1 MSRSTYAGPK
11 LPKTLLDQVGGGEKK
26 RRGDVPRKDK
36 RKAEREA
43 KKGGKT
49 VKRIDLARQRV
60 LRQQDDSDESDEEE
74 VQPVRV
80 VVKKEA
86 AKKDTRPLKSILKSV
101 KPVEHEPTPETE
113 IEVEEIDVDEDEDE
127 DEDDLSAAESD
138 DSFTVSR
145 QSAKAG
151 LADEDDEIAA
161 LERKLGIKGSKKSS
175 VIDDS
180 ELDWMV
186 TGDDGESDDDA
197 PSLKRKRPEDDKWL
211 RDKRRKVVLT
221 ETASL
226 KPDEDSEPEAEDLE
240 TPFSEDDELSESDF
254 AGFESEEVAEGDDDE
269 PTPPKRERENP
280 YIAPVATST
289 PSAAKYIPP
298 SLRKAASSDDE
309 ALKMLRRQM
318 QGQLN
323 RLSDANLLTILQ
335 GIEQMYDKHARQHV
349 TSTMVDLLVS
359 LVSDPSV
366 LNDTFIILHAGFAA
380 AVYKTVGTDFGAL
393 LLEKLVE
400 SFDQHV
406 QIGDEATT
414 KQQLNLLSFL
424 SNLYTFQLV
433 GSAMIFDYIRLLLAS
448 LSENS
453 TELLLRILRTSGPQ
467 LRQEDPSAL
476 KEIVLLLQRHTAE
489 KGEANL
495 SVRTKFM
502 IDTIRALK
510 DNKTL
515 KTGVKASALASEHTT
530 KMKKILGTLNNTRTA
545 LRATEPLRITLDDLR
560 QGERKG
566 KWWLVGASYQDK
578 LDGSGPATVAGA
590 RRRLDDG
597 DAGYDSETPGHTNLT
612 KAAKAQGMNTDIRRQ
627 IFVNIVGADDY
638 QDAFLRLQG
647 LKLRGKQMQQ
657 EVPRVLL
664 HCVAVEEGFNPFYGL
679 LAKKLGE
686 DNKAVRKA
694 LGFGVW
700 ETLKSLR
707 GADGE
712 AGSDDEESG
721 AGGMG
726 LMKVVGLAKFYGF
739 LIADGTLAI
748 GVLKTADFGV
758 LRPGTKG
765 FVFAEVVLTSVFLE
779 LRKKSK
785 GKAGGYEEAVG
796 SVFEAAGKAPQMIE
810 GMQYFLRTVV
820 AKAALGSGKKEVRAV
835 REGCKVALEALGRA
849 AEEARDE
856 GGSDSE
862 DD

>member
-26 RRGDVPRKDK
+26 RRGDVTRKDR

-60 LRQQDDSDESDEEE
+60 VRQQDDSDESDEEE
-74 VQPVRV
+74 VQPVRA
-80 VVKKEA
+80 VVKKEP

-101 KPVEHEPTPETE
+101 KPVEQEPTPETE
-113 IEVEEIDVDEDEDE
+113 IEEEEESDVDE
-127 DEDDLSAAESD
+127 DEDDLSSAESD

-161 LERKLGIKGSKKSS
+161 LERKLGIKGNNKSS
-175 VIDDS
+175 GVDDS

-226 KPDEDSEPEAEDLE
+226 KPDVDSQPEADDLE
-240 TPFSEDDELSESDF
+240 TPFSEDDELSEGDF
-254 AGFESEEVAEGDDDE
+254 AGFESEEDAEGDDDD
-269 PTPPKRERENP
+269 PPPPKRERENP
-280 YIAPVATST
+280 YVAPIATST

-309 ALKMLRRQM
+309 ALKVLRRQM

-400 SFDQHV
+400 SFDQHMQV
-406 QIGDEATT
+406 LDEATT

-424 SNLYTFQLV
+424 SNLYTFQVV
-433 GSAMIFDYIRLLLAS
+433 GSAMVFDYIRMLLNN

-453 TELLLRILRTSGPQ
+453 TELLLRVLRTAGPQ

-502 IDTIRALK
+502 IDTIRALR

-530 KMKKILGTLNNTRTA
+530 KMKKILGTLNNTRSA
-545 LRATEPLRITLDDLR
+545 LRATEPLRITLEDLR

-566 KWWLVGASYQDK
+566 KWWLVGASYQDPAK
-578 LDGSGPATVAGA
+578 AKQDGSGTA

-597 DAGYDSETPGHTNLT
+597 EDAGYDSETPGHTNLT
-612 KAAKAQGMNTDIRRQ
+612 KAAKAQGMNTEIRRQ

-638 QDAFLRLQG
+638 QDAFLRLQS
-647 LKLRGKQMQQ
+647 LKLKAKQMQQ

-664 HCVAVEEGFNPFYGL
+664 HCVAVEEGYNPFYGL
-679 LAKKLGE
+679 LARKLGE

-694 LGFGVW
+694 LGFGIW

-707 GADGE
+707 GAEGE
-712 AGSDDEESG
+712 DGSDDEDAG
-721 AGGMG
+721 ASAMG
-726 LMKVVGLAKFYGF
+726 LKKVVGLAKFYGF

-748 GVLKTADFGV
+748 GVLKTADFAI
-758 LRPGTKG
+758 LRPDTKG

-779 LRKKSK
+779 LRRKSK
-785 GKAGGYEEAVG
+785 GKEEGGYEEVVG
-796 SVFEAAGKAPQMIE
+796 SVFEAAGRAPQMIE
-810 GMQYFLRTVV
+810 GLQYFLRTVV
-820 AKAALGSGKKEVRAV
+820 AKAALGNGKKEVGAV
-835 REGCKVALEALGRA
+835 REGCRVAVEVLGRV
-849 AEEARDE
+849 AEGARDE

>member
-26 RRGDVPRKDK
+26 GRGSVPRKDR

-60 LRQQDDSDESDEEE
+60 VRQQDESDESDEED

-80 VVKKEA
+80 AVKKEA

-101 KPVEHEPTPETE
+101 KPVEQEPTPETE
-113 IEVEEIDVDEDEDE
+113 IEEEEIDVDEDED
-127 DEDDLSAAESD
+127 DVSSAESD

-151 LADEDDEIAA
+151 LADEDDAIAA

-175 VIDDS
+175 GVDDS

-197 PSLKRKRPEDDKWL
+197 PALKRKRPEDDKWL

-221 ETASL
+221 KTASL
-226 KPDEDSEPEAEDLE
+226 KADVDSEPEGEDLE
-240 TPFSEDDELSESDF
+240 TPFSEDDELSEGDF
-254 AGFESEEVAEGDDDE
+254 AGFESEEDAEDDDE
-269 PTPPKRERENP
+269 EQPPPKRERENP

-309 ALKMLRRQM
+309 ALKVLRRQM

-349 TSTMVDLLVS
+349 TSTLVDLLVS

-380 AVYKTVGTDFGAL
+380 AVYKTLGTDFGAL

-406 QIGDEATT
+406 QVGDDVTT

-424 SNLYTFQLV
+424 SNLYTFQVV
-433 GSAMIFDYIRLLLAS
+433 GSAMIFDYIRMLLNN

-453 TELLLRILRTSGPQ
+453 TELLLRVLRTSGPQ

-515 KTGVKASALASEHTT
+515 KTGVKASALAAEHTT
-530 KMKKILGTLNNTRTA
+530 KMKKILGTLNNTRSA
-545 LRATEPLRITLDDLR
+545 LRATEPLRITLEDLR

-566 KWWLVGASYQDK
+566 KWWLVGASYQDPAK
-578 LDGSGPATVAGA
+578 AKQDGSGTA

-597 DAGYDSETPGHTNLT
+597 EDAGYDSETPGHTNLT
-612 KAAKAQGMNTDIRRQ
+612 KAAKAQGMNTEIRRQ

-638 QDAFLRLQG
+638 QDAFLRLQS
-647 LKLRGKQMQQ
+647 LKLKAKQMQQ

-694 LGFGVW
+694 LGFGIW

-707 GADGE
+707 GAEGE
-712 AGSDDEESG
+712 DGSDDEDAG
-721 AGGMG
+721 ASAMG
-726 LMKVVGLAKFYGF
+726 LKKVVGLAKFYGF
-739 LIADGTLAI
+739 LIADGTLGV

-779 LRKKSK
+779 LRRKSK
-785 GKAGGYEEAVG
+785 GTEGGFEEVVG
-796 SVFEAAGKAPQMIE
+796 SLFEAAGRAPQMIE
-810 GMQYFLRTVV
+810 GLQYFLRTVV
-820 AKAALGSGKKEVRAV
+820 AKAALGSGKKEVWAV
-835 REGCKVALEALGRA
+835 REGCKVALEVLGRA
-849 AEEARDE
+849 AEEGRDE

>member
-26 RRGDVPRKDK
+26 HRGDVPRKDR

-49 VKRIDLARQRV
+49 VKRIDLARQRLV
-60 LRQQDDSDESDEEE
+60 QQQDDSDESDEEE
-74 VQPVRV
+74 VQPVRA

-86 AKKDTRPLKSILKSV
+86 AKEDTRPLKSILKSV
-101 KPVEHEPTPETE
+101 KPVEQEPTPETE
-113 IEVEEIDVDEDEDE
+113 IEAEEDIDDDE
-127 DEDDLSAAESD
+127 DEDDLSSAESD

-145 QSAKAG
+145 QAAKAG

-161 LERKLGIKGSKKSS
+161 LERKLGIKGGKKSS
-175 VIDDS
+175 GIDDS

-186 TGDDGESDDDA
+186 TGDDGESDEDA

-211 RDKRRKVVLT
+211 RDKRQKVVLT
-221 ETASL
+221 DTASL
-226 KPDEDSEPEAEDLE
+226 KPDEDSEPEVEDLE
-240 TPFSEDDELSESDF
+240 TPFSEDDKLSEGDF
-254 AGFESEEVAEGDDDE
+254 AGFESEEDLEGDDDE
-269 PTPPKRERENP
+269 PPPPKRERENP

-309 ALKMLRRQM
+309 VLKVLRRQM

-335 GIEQMYDKHARQHV
+335 GVEQMYDKHARQHV
-349 TSTMVDLLVS
+349 TSTLVDLLVS

-406 QIGDEATT
+406 KVGDDATT

-424 SNLYTFQLV
+424 SNLYTFQVV
-433 GSAMIFDYIRLLLAS
+433 GSAMVFDYIRLLLAS
-448 LSENS
+448 LSEKS

-467 LRQEDPSAL
+467 LRQEDPGAL

-530 KMKKILGTLNNTRTA
+530 KMKKILGTLNTLRST

-560 QGERKG
+560 QGEKKG
-566 KWWLVGASYQDK
+566 KWWLVGASYQDPLPAK
-578 LDGSGPATVAGA
+578 LDGSGA

-612 KAAKAQGMNTDIRRQ
+612 KAARAQGMNTDIRRQ

-638 QDAFLRLQG
+638 KDAFLRLQS
-647 LKLRGKQMQQ
+647 LKLKAKQMQQ

-694 LGFGVW
+694 LGLGVW

-712 AGSDDEESG
+712 AGSDDEEAG
-721 AGGMG
+721 AGAMG
-726 LMKVVGLAKFYGF
+726 LRKVVGLAKFYGF
-739 LIADGTLAI
+739 LIADGTLGV
-748 GVLKTADFGV
+748 GVLKTADFAI

-765 FVFAEVVLTSVFLE
+765 FTFAEVVLTSVFLE
-779 LRKKSK
+779 LRRKSK
-785 GKAGGYEEAVG
+785 GKVEGGYEEVVG
-796 SVFEAAGKAPQMIE
+796 SVFEGAGKAPQMIQ

-820 AKAALGSGKKEVRAV
+820 AKAALGSGKKEVWAV

-856 GGSDSE
+856 GGSDS
-862 DD
+862 DDD

>member
-26 RRGDVPRKDK
+26 RRGDVPRKDR

-60 LRQQDDSDESDEEE
+60 VRQQDESDESDEEE
-74 VQPVRV
+74 VQPVRA

-86 AKKDTRPLKSILKSV
+86 VKKDSRPLKSILKSV
-101 KPVEHEPTPETE
+101 KPVEQEPTPETE
-113 IEVEEIDVDEDEDE
+113 IEEEEFDVDE
-127 DEDDLSAAESD
+127 DEDDLSSAETD

-175 VIDDS
+175 GVDDS

-186 TGDDGESDDDA
+186 TGDAGESDEDA

-226 KPDEDSEPEAEDLE
+226 KPDQDSEPEADDLE
-240 TPFSEDDELSESDF
+240 TPFSEDDELSEGDF
-254 AGFESEEVAEGDDDE
+254 AGFESEEDAEDDDE
-269 PTPPKRERENP
+269 ARPPPKRERENP

-309 ALKMLRRQM
+309 ALKLLRRQM

-400 SFDQHV
+400 SFDQNV
-406 QIGDEATT
+406 QVLDDATT

-424 SNLYTFQLV
+424 SNLYTFQVV
-433 GSAMIFDYIRLLLAS
+433 GSAIIFDYIRLLLSS

-476 KEIVLLLQRHTAE
+476 KEIVLLLQRHIAE

-530 KMKKILGTLNNTRTA
+530 KMKKILGTLNNTRSA
-545 LRATEPLRITLDDLR
+545 LRATEPLRITLEDLR

-566 KWWLVGASYQDK
+566 KWWLVGASYQDPAK
-578 LDGSGPATVAGA
+578 AKHDGSGTA
-590 RRRLDDG
+590 RRRLDDN

-612 KAAKAQGMNTDIRRQ
+612 QAAKAQGMNTDIRRQ
-627 IFVNIVGADDY
+627 IFVNVVGADDY
-638 QDAFLRLQG
+638 KDAFLRLQG
-647 LKLRGKQMQQ
+647 LKLRGRQMVQ

-664 HCVAVEEGFNPFYGL
+664 HCVAVEEGYNPFYGF

-700 ETLKSLR
+700 EVLKGLR
-707 GADGE
+707 EDGE
-712 AGSDDEESG
+712 EDEDGGGE
-721 AGGMG
+721 GMG
-726 LMKVVGLAKFYGF
+726 LKKVVGLAKFYGF

-758 LRPGTKG
+758 LRPGIKG

-785 GKAGGYEEAVG
+785 GKEGGFEEVVG
-796 SVFEAAGKAPQMIE
+796 SCFEAAGKAPQMIE
-810 GMQYFLRTVV
+810 GLHYFLRTVV
-820 AKAALGSGKKEVRAV
+820 AKAALGSGKKEVWAV
-835 REGCKVALEALGRA
+835 REGCRVALEALGRA
-849 AEEARDE
+849 AEGARDE

>member
-26 RRGDVPRKDK
+26 RRGDVPRKDR

-43 KKGGKT
+43 KKGGRT

-60 LRQQDDSDESDEEE
+60 VRQQDESEESDEEE
-74 VQPVRV
+74 VQPVVR
-80 VVKKEA
+80 KEA
-86 AKKDTRPLKSILKSV
+86 AKKDTKPLKSILKSV

-113 IEVEEIDVDEDEDE
+113 IEEEEVDVDEDEN
-127 DEDDLSAAESD
+127 DLSSAESD

-161 LERKLGIKGSKKSS
+161 LERKLGIKGSKNASG
-175 VIDDS
+175 IDDS

-186 TGDDGESDDDA
+186 TGDDGESDEDA
-197 PSLKRKRPEDDKWL
+197 PSHKRKRPEDDKWL
-211 RDKRRKVVLT
+211 RDKRQKVVLT

-226 KPDEDSEPEAEDLE
+226 KPDEDSEPEVADLE
-240 TPFSEDDELSESDF
+240 TPFSEDDELSEGDF
-254 AGFESEEVAEGDDDE
+254 AGFEFEEDAEADDDE
-269 PTPPKRERENP
+269 RPPLKRERENP

-309 ALKMLRRQM
+309 ALKVLRRQM

-349 TSTMVDLLVS
+349 TSTLVDLLVS

-380 AVYKTVGTDFGAL
+380 AVYKTMGTDFGAL

-406 QIGDEATT
+406 KVGDDATT

-424 SNLYTFQLV
+424 SNLYTFQVV
-433 GSAMIFDYIRLLLAS
+433 GSAMVFDYIRLLLND

-453 TELLLRILRTSGPQ
+453 TELLLRVLRTSGPQ

-495 SVRTKFM
+495 SARTKFM

-515 KTGVKASALASEHTT
+515 KTGVKASALAFEHTT
-530 KMKKILGTLNNTRTA
+530 KMKKILGTLNTRSS

-560 QGERKG
+560 QGEKKG
-566 KWWLVGASYQDK
+566 KWWLVGASYQDSPAK
-578 LDGSGPATVAGA
+578 LARNANGSATVAGA

-612 KAAKAQGMNTDIRRQ
+612 KAARAQGMNTDIRRQ

-638 QDAFLRLQG
+638 KDAFLRLQS
-647 LKLRGKQMQQ
+647 LKLRGKQMQL
-657 EVPRVLL
+657 EVPRVVL
-664 HCVAVEEGFNPFYGL
+664 HCVAVEEGYNPFYGL
-679 LAKKLGE
+679 LAKKLGG
-686 DNKAVRKA
+686 DKQGVRKG

-700 ETLKSLR
+700 ETLKRLR
-707 GADGE
+707 GDGGE
-712 AGSDDEESG
+712 EGSEDEEG
-721 AGGMG
+721 VGGGMVVRR
-726 LMKVVGLAKFYGF
+726 VVGLAKFYGF

-748 GVLKTADFGV
+748 GVLKTADFAI
-758 LRPGTKG
+758 LRPDTKA
-765 FVFAEVVLTSVFLE
+765 FAFAEVVLTTVFLE

-785 GKAGGYEEAVG
+785 GKDGGYEEVVG
-796 SVFEAAGKAPQMIE
+796 SVFEAAGKAPQMIQ

-820 AKAALGSGKKEVRAV
+820 AKAALGSGKKEVKAV

-856 GGSDSE
+856 GGSEGSE

>member
-26 RRGDVPRKDK
+26 RRGDVPRKDR

-60 LRQQDDSDESDEEE
+60 VRQQDDSDGSDEEE
-74 VQPVRV
+74 VQPVVR
-80 VVKKEA
+80 KEA

-101 KPVEHEPTPETE
+101 KPVEQEPTPETE
-113 IEVEEIDVDEDEDE
+113 IEEEENDVDD
-127 DEDDLSAAESD
+127 DEDDLSSARSD

-175 VIDDS
+175 GVNDS

-226 KPDEDSEPEAEDLE
+226 KPDEDSEAEVEDLE
-240 TPFSEDDELSESDF
+240 TPFSEDDDLSEGDF
-254 AGFESEEVAEGDDDE
+254 AGFESEGDAEDDDE
-269 PTPPKRERENP
+269 ERLPPKRERENP

-309 ALKMLRRQM
+309 ALKVLRRQM

-335 GIEQMYDKHARQHV
+335 GIEQLYDKHARQHV
-349 TSTMVDLLVS
+349 TSTLVDLLVS

-400 SFDQHV
+400 SFDQHMKV
-406 QIGDEATT
+406 GDDATT

-424 SNLYTFQLV
+424 SNLYTFQVV
-433 GSAMIFDYIRLLLAS
+433 GSAMIFDYIRMLLND

-453 TELLLRILRTSGPQ
+453 TEVLLRVLRTSGPQ

-476 KEIVLLLQRHTAE
+476 KEIVLLLQRHTAD

-515 KTGVKASALASEHTT
+515 KTGVKASALAAEHTT
-530 KMKKILGTLNNTRTA
+530 KMKKILGTLNTRST

-560 QGERKG
+560 QGEKKG
-566 KWWLVGASYQDK
+566 KWWLVGASYQDAGK
-578 LDGSGPATVAGA
+578 QPGNANASATAAGA

-612 KAAKAQGMNTDIRRQ
+612 KAARAQGMNTDIRRQ

-638 QDAFLRLQG
+638 KDAFLRLQS
-647 LKLRGKQMQQ
+647 LKLRGKQMLV

-664 HCVAVEEGFNPFYGL
+664 HCVAVEEGYNPFYGL

-686 DNKAVRKA
+686 GNKAVRKA

-700 ETLKSLR
+700 ETLKGLR
-707 GADGE
+707 GDGGE
-712 AGSDDEESG
+712 EGSGDED
-721 AGGMG
+721 AGGGKLG
-726 LMKVVGLAKFYGF
+726 LKKVVGLAKFYGF
-739 LIADGTLAI
+739 LIADGTLEV
-748 GVLKTADFGV
+748 GVLKTADFAI
-758 LRPGTKG
+758 LRPDTKA
-765 FVFAEVVLTSVFLE
+765 FTFAEVVLTTVFLE
-779 LRKKSK
+779 LRKKGK
-785 GKAGGYEEAVG
+785 GKAGGYEEVVG
-796 SVFEAAGKAPQMIE
+796 SVFEAAGKAPQMIQ

-835 REGCKVALEALGRA
+835 REGCKIALEALGRA

-856 GGSDSE
+856 GGSEGSE

>member
-1 MSRSTYAGPK
+1 MSRSTYARPK

-26 RRGDVPRKDK
+26 RRGDVPRKDR

-60 LRQQDDSDESDEEE
+60 VRQQDDSDESEEEE
-74 VQPVRV
+74 VQPVVR
-80 VVKKEA
+80 KEA

-101 KPVEHEPTPETE
+101 KPVEQEPTLETE
-113 IEVEEIDVDEDEDE
+113 IEEGESDVDEDED
-127 DEDDLSAAESD
+127 DPSSAESD

-145 QSAKAG
+145 QAAKAG

-175 VIDDS
+175 GIDDS

-186 TGDDGESDDDA
+186 TGDDGESDEDA

-211 RDKRRKVVLT
+211 RDKRQKVVLT

-226 KPDEDSEPEAEDLE
+226 KPDEDSEPEVEDLE
-240 TPFSEDDELSESDF
+240 TPFSEDDELSEGDF

-269 PTPPKRERENP
+269 RPPLKRERENP

-289 PSAAKYIPP
+289 PSTAKYIPP
-298 SLRKAASSDDE
+298 SLRKATSSDDE

-349 TSTMVDLLVS
+349 TSTLVDLLVS

-366 LNDTFIILHAGFAA
+366 LNDTFIMLHAGFAA

-400 SFDQHV
+400 SFDQHMQV
-406 QIGDEATT
+406 GDDATT

-424 SNLYTFQLV
+424 SNLYTFQVV
-433 GSAMIFDYIRLLLAS
+433 GSAMVFDYIRLLLAS

-476 KEIVLLLQRHTAE
+476 KEIVLLLQRHIAE

-530 KMKKILGTLNNTRTA
+530 KMKKILGTLKSRES
-545 LRATEPLRITLDDLR
+545 LRATEPLRITLEDLR

-566 KWWLVGASYQDK
+566 KWWLVGASYQDPTPAK
-578 LDGSGPATVAGA
+578 LDGSATVAGA
-590 RRRLDDG
+590 RRRLDDV

-612 KAAKAQGMNTDIRRQ
+612 KAARAQGMNTDIRRQ

-638 QDAFLRLQG
+638 KDAFLRLQS
-647 LKLRGKQMQQ
+647 LKLKAKQMQQ

-694 LGFGVW
+694 LGFGIW

-707 GADGE
+707 GAEGE
-712 AGSDDEESG
+712 DGSDDEDAG
-721 AGGMG
+721 ASAMG
-726 LMKVVGLAKFYGF
+726 LKKVVGLAKFYGF
-739 LIADGTLAI
+739 LIADGTLGV
-748 GVLKTADFGV
+748 GVLKTADFAV
-758 LRPGTKG
+758 LRPDTKA
-765 FVFAEVVLTSVFLE
+765 FTFAEVVLTSVFLE

-796 SVFEAAGKAPQMIE
+796 SVFEGACKAPQMIQ

-820 AKAALGSGKKEVRAV
+820 AKAALAGGKKEVRAV

-856 GGSDSE
+856 GGSDS
-862 DD
+862 DDD